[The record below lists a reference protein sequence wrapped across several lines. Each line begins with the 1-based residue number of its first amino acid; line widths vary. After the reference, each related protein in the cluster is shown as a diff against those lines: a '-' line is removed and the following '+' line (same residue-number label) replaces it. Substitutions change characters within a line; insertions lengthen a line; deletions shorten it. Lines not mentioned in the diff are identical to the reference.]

1 MDSTL
6 GRAST
11 TENCNENENDAI
23 FLLRPAVLSA
33 TKTIRNKK
41 KQPHKE
47 VIFDYLTKS
56 LASNI
61 EIELLDH
68 VLTTLIENNL
78 VINKKNP
85 TGLSSFRIVDDSLD
99 SKMKSTI

>member
-1 MDSTL
+1 M
-6 GRAST
+6 
-11 TENCNENENDAI
+11 
-23 FLLRPAVLSA
+23 
-33 TKTIRNKK
+33 
-41 KQPHKE
+41 
-47 VIFDYLTKS
+47 
-56 LASNI
+56 
-61 EIELLDH
+61 ELLDH